1 MGLDVDSFIDLPDA
15 VCDIADNF
23 HLRKIDR
30 IDRRSEEIDM
40 NKASIKQAIVNRV
53 ESTKAAYSAWRIGL
67 THDPDERKQQH
78 EDDEKSTKYWKQWV
92 ADSLSDAE
100 DIESYFI
107 NDKGMKGGT
116 GGNLSAHKTVYVY
129 IF

>member
-1 MGLDVDSFIDLPDA
+1 
-15 VCDIADNF
+15 
-23 HLRKIDR
+23 
-30 IDRRSEEIDM
+30 M
-40 NKASIKQAIVNRV
+40 NKMSITAAITKRV
-53 ESTKAAYSAWRIGL
+53 EESKEAIYSVWRIGL

-78 EDDEKSTKYWKQWV
+78 ENDGKATTHWNQWI

-116 GGNLSAHKTVYVY
+116 GGNLSAGTKVYVY